1 MNILSIDTSSNVCGV
16 SILND
21 TKLIC
26 KLDALS
32 INSHSEV
39 LMPMIDD
46 ALKKANL
53 NLDNV
58 DLIVCDIGPRFFY
71 WN

>member
-1 MNILSIDTSSNVCGV
+1 MKILSIDTSSNICGV

-21 TKLIC
+21 NKLIC

-46 ALKKANL
+46 AFKKANL
-53 NLDNV
+53 NLDNI

>member
-32 INSHSEV
+32 INSHSEI
-39 LMPMIDD
+39 LMPMIDN
-46 ALKKANL
+46 AFKKANL
-53 NLDNV
+53 NLDNI
-58 DLIVCDIGPRFFY
+58 DIIVCDIGPRFFY